1 LQLSAVLRSRA
12 AAPLLLGARRPP
24 LSFDISW
31 RSAANPPHAA
41 LAVE

>member
-1 LQLSAVLRSRA
+1 LQLIGVLRSRA
-12 AAPLLLGARRPP
+12 ATLLLLCAWQPP